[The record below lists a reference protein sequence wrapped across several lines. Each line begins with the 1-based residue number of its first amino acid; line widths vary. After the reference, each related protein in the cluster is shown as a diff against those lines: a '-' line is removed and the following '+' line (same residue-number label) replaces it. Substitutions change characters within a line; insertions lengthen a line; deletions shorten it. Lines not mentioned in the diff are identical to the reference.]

1 MKIEDVRK
9 IIEGS
14 TGNSLVRVTVP
25 STGKQMLFKPMT
37 VGMKKSVAKF
47 SLNDS
52 SDEAGVEFQIAKLA
66 LIQALC
72 PEIDVDTLTDVD
84 FIAILCNIRMN
95 SSMEPLKLSIKC
107 DAKVADGVDGNG
119 KHKTKKCGEAFEHSV
134 NFASII
140 DNCMKFEFKQ
150 VEKVVKIDDAI
161 TITMTLTN
169 PRIKDILEL
178 EKYLLTVDDETA
190 RLRDRIIHSPYLHI
204 TGLKVNGENVE
215 DFTTHGLFERIDVLD
230 GLGSAAMFDG
240 KDGSSVFNEIRGMFS
255 PDDYRIFEEV
265 KCPKCGNTREGVFS
279 TDSFFTI

>member
-9 IIEGS
+9 IIEES
-14 TGNSLVRVTVP
+14 TGSSLVRVSIP
-25 STGKQMLFKPMT
+25 STGKQSLFKPMT

-84 FIAILCNIRMN
+84 FIAILCCIRMN
-95 SSMEPLKLSIKC
+95 SSMEPMRLNIKC
-107 DAKVADGVDGNG
+107 DAEVEYDEGG
-119 KHKTKKCGEAFEHSV
+119 KKKTRKCGEMFEHV
-134 NFASII
+134 VEFAKIG
-140 DNCMKFEFKQ
+140 DNCMNFEFKCID
-150 VEKVVKIDDAI
+150 KVVKIDEL
-161 TITMTLTN
+161 TTLNMKLTN

-178 EKYLLTVDDETA
+178 EKYLASIEDDTT
-190 RLRDRIIHSPYLHI
+190 RLRERIVNSPYLHI
-204 TGLKVNGENVE
+204 TGLLVNGEVVE
-215 DFTTHGLFERIDVLD
+215 DFSSHGLFERIDVLD
-230 GLGSAAMFDG
+230 GLGSSAMFDG
-240 KDGSSVFNEIRGMFS
+240 KESSVFNEIHGMFS

-265 KCPKCGNTREGVFS
+265 TCPKCGKTKEGVFS